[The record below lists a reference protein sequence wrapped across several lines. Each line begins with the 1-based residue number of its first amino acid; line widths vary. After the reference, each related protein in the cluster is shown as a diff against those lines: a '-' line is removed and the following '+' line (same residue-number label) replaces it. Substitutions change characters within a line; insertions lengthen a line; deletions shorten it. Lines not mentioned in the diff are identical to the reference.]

1 MESEPGL
8 GAEPEPEVGAEG
20 MLASAA
26 EFAGAYPISLAC
38 ALLFAAWQLAQLLQH
53 SRSGSTLGGAAAK
66 EDALLRARQVQQER
80 MARAAE
86 ERAASAP
93 SPACCDG
100 GGCSDSSLPDRL
112 TSALAK
118 APASGKAPAS
128 SEAPASGKAP
138 AKLPADKQSVTAR
151 LAKIERGKGPSEHNP
166 LQGHASSSSS
176 AGICRRKKGG

>member
-1 MESEPGL
+1 
-8 GAEPEPEVGAEG
+8 
-20 MLASAA
+20 ML
-26 EFAGAYPISLAC
+26 P
-38 ALLFAAWQLAQLLQH
+38 
-53 SRSGSTLGGAAAK
+53 AAASRVSFRY
-66 EDALLRARQVQQER
+66 EQLIYTAALPRL
-80 MARAAE
+80 AA
-86 ERAASAP
+86 
-93 SPACCDG
+93 G
-100 GGCSDSSLPDRL
+100 
-112 TSALAK
+112 AK

>member
-1 MESEPGL
+1 MSSSSTYTAALPR
-8 GAEPEPEVGAEG
+8 
-20 MLASAA
+20 LA
-26 EFAGAYPISLAC
+26 AG
-38 ALLFAAWQLAQLLQH
+38 
-53 SRSGSTLGGAAAK
+53 
-66 EDALLRARQVQQER
+66 
-80 MARAAE
+80 
-86 ERAASAP
+86 
-93 SPACCDG
+93 
-100 GGCSDSSLPDRL
+100 
-112 TSALAK
+112 AK